1 MRLFNEESLQTLHQ
15 ALLLKKLY
23 LLQSCGFSYCEP
35 QFLAPTQQ
43 RFQSQNSRDLKT
55 IVESCKLCAQK
66 SSEPNFGLCN
76 KNSKLVF
83 VTLSPLF
90 DGQMRFSSKAS
101 IMLKNIIEGVFK
113 LSLQEVSILSLLK
126 CQIPKANEQAS
137 VESCMGY
144 FLKQLEFC
152 GAKTLVIFGVEAYSY
167 LTKDNKS
174 YESVQGKLL
183 KWNHCAVF
191 PTFALSLLIR
201 QPELKIN
208 AHREFLEL
216 KRLMGEQNV

>member
-1 MRLFNEESLQTLHQ
+1 MQTLHQ

-23 LLQSCGFSYCEP
+23 LLHSCGFSYCEP

-43 RFQSQNSRDLKT
+43 RFQSQNIGDLKMM
-55 IVESCKLCAQK
+55 VESCKLCAQK
-66 SSEPNFGLCN
+66 SSKPNFGLCN
-76 KNSKLVF
+76 ANSKLVF

-90 DGQMRFSSKAS
+90 DEQIRFSSRAS

-113 LSLQEVSILSLLK
+113 LSLKEVSILSLLK
-126 CQIPKANEQAS
+126 CEIPKQSAQVS
-137 VESCMGY
+137 IESCMGY

-152 GAKTLVIFGVEAYSY
+152 GAKILVILGAETYSY
-167 LTKDNKS
+167 LTKDENS
-174 YESVQGKLL
+174 YNGVQGKLL
-183 KWNHCAVF
+183 KWNHYAVF
-191 PTFALSLLIR
+191 PTFALSLLMR

-216 KRLMGEQNV
+216 KRLMGEKNV